1 MLDFFRN
8 LMPSKRD
15 ETGASAV
22 EYGLLV
28 AGIAA
33 LIVAVVFL
41 FGGFIKGIFTSTCSA
56 IAGASG
62 TTISGSCA
70 S

>member
-8 LMPSKRD
+8 IIARRD
-15 ETGASAV
+15 DDGASAV

-33 LIVAVVFL
+33 LIVAVVFI
-41 FGGFIKGIFTSTCSA
+41 FGGMITSVFQDTCD
-56 IAGASG
+56 
-62 TTISGSCA
+62 TIETNQAATATGDCA
-70 S
+70 

>member
-1 MLDFFRN
+1 MLEFFRN

-41 FGGFIKGIFTSTCSA
+41 FGGFIKGIFSSTCTT
-56 IAGASG
+56 IASQSSN
-62 TTISGSCA
+62 ISGSC
-70 S
+70 SS